1 MEAYETYIKR
11 IMTLAGKSDAEAER
25 IWETLVRTERSLL
38 RRR

>member
-25 IWETLVRTERSLL
+25 IWGDACQD
-38 RRR
+38 